1 MFILS
6 SKLGGVQICCL
17 YILNLLVAIYI
28 GSARAQKEREMNYI
42 ELVNEFCVQ
51 EATVHMIFFTNF
63 IIDLDV

>member
-6 SKLGGVQICCL
+6 SNLGGVQICCL
-17 YILNLLVAIYI
+17 QILNLLANIYI

-51 EATVHMIFFTNF
+51 EATVHMIFFTDF